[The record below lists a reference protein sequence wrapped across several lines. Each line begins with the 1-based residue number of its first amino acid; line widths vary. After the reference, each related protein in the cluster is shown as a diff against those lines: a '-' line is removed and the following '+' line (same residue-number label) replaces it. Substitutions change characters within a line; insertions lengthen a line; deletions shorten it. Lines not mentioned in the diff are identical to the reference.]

1 MARIDLDRLAHSY
14 DSPGTQL
21 TYALRPFTHTWED
34 GETYA
39 LLGPSGCGKT
49 TLLNIM
55 SGIVRPS
62 EGRVCFNGLD
72 VTELP
77 TARRNIAQVF
87 QFPVIYRTMTVFEN
101 LAFPLHCRQLPQR
114 EIRERVGEVAELLN
128 LTRHLQ
134 RAALRLSADAKQLIS
149 LGRGLVRNDVAAIL
163 LDEPLTVIDPQLKF
177 ELRRKLKEVNRRYRL
192 TLIYVTHD
200 QTEAMTTVDVNT
212 GGFVGLRNFDDT
224 IFKTNLEAAQ
234 TIARQLRLRN
244 LGGIIIVDFIDME
257 TVEHRAAVLAEFNK
271 ALARDHTRVTVNG
284 FTALGLVEMTRKR
297 TRESLAHVLCEPCST
312 CSGRGEVKTA
322 QTVAYEIL
330 RELLREA
337 RQFDAREFRI
347 LAAPAVT
354 DLFLDEESQ
363 SLAML
368 SDFIGKTVSLQAE
381 TGYAQEQFDIVLL

>member
-14 DSPGTQL
+14 DNSGAQP
-21 TYALRPFTHTWED
+21 TYALHPFTHTWED

-62 EGRVCFNGLD
+62 EGRVRFDGLD

-101 LAFPLHCRQLPQR
+101 LAFPLRCRQLPQH
-114 EIRERVGEVAELLN
+114 EIRQRVGEVAELLN
-128 LTRHLQ
+128 LTGQLQ

-200 QTEAMTTVDVNT
+200 QTEAMTLANKVVVMNHGRVVQIGTPQELFERPEDA
-212 GGFVGLRNFDDT
+212 FVGYFIGSPSMNMLDCRLAEGGVDLGSMRIAFPGADLSAIQAGAKLAFGVRPEYVT
-224 IFKTNLEAAQ
+224 IGDAPGA
-234 TIARQLRLRN
+234 
-244 LGGIIIVDFIDME
+244 GGIPAALVDLKS
-257 TVEHRAAVLAEFNK
+257 VGA
-271 ALARDHTRVTVNG
+271 
-284 FTALGLVEMTRKR
+284 
-297 TRESLAHVLCEPCST
+297 
-312 CSGRGEVKTA
+312 
-322 QTVAYEIL
+322 
-330 RELLREA
+330 
-337 RQFDAREFRI
+337 FRI
-347 LAAPAVT
+347 ATLDVGGQRLKAKVRANAPIPADHLFIRFADGRRLLYANDRLVAV
-354 DLFLDEESQ
+354 
-363 SLAML
+363 A
-368 SDFIGKTVSLQAE
+368 
-381 TGYAQEQFDIVLL
+381 

>member
-14 DSPGTQL
+14 DGSGTQP

-62 EGRVCFNGLD
+62 EGRVRFDGVD

-101 LAFPLHCRQLPQR
+101 LAFPLRCRQLPQR

-128 LTRHLQ
+128 LSGQLQ
-134 RAALRLSADAKQLIS
+134 RPALRLSADAKQLIS

-200 QTEAMTTVDVNT
+200 QTEAMTLANKVVVMNHGRVVQIGTPQELFERPEDAFVGYFIGSPSMNMLECRLAEGGVDV
-212 GGFVGLRNFDDT
+212 GDVHIAFPGADRPASKAGARLAFGVRPEYVT
-224 IFKTNLEAAQ
+224 ITDVPGADALP
-234 TIARQLRLRN
+234 
-244 LGGIIIVDFIDME
+244 
-257 TVEHRAAVLAEFNK
+257 AVLADLKSVGAFCIATLDIGGQRLK
-271 ALARDHTRVTVNG
+271 AKMRADVPIPVDHVFVRFAEG
-284 FTALGLVEMTRKR
+284 RRLLYADDRLV
-297 TRESLAHVLCEPCST
+297 
-312 CSGRGEVKTA
+312 G
-322 QTVAYEIL
+322 
-330 RELLREA
+330 
-337 RQFDAREFRI
+337 
-347 LAAPAVT
+347 AA
-354 DLFLDEESQ
+354 
-363 SLAML
+363 
-368 SDFIGKTVSLQAE
+368 
-381 TGYAQEQFDIVLL
+381 

>member
-14 DSPGTQL
+14 DIPGAQP
-21 TYALRPFTHTWED
+21 TYALHPFTHTWEN

-62 EGRVCFNGLD
+62 EGRVRFDGVD

-101 LAFPLHCRQLPQR
+101 LAFPLRCRQLPR
-114 EIRERVGEVAELLN
+114 HEIRERVVEVAKLLN
-128 LTRHLQ
+128 LTGQLQ
-134 RAALRLSADAKQLIS
+134 HAALRLSADAKQLIS

-200 QTEAMTTVDVNT
+200 QTEAMTLANKVVVMNHGRVVQIGTPQELFERPEDA
-212 GGFVGLRNFDDT
+212 FVGYFIGSPSMNV
-224 IFKTNLEAAQ
+224 LECRLAEGGVKVGDMH
-234 TIARQLRLRN
+234 IAFPGADRSAIKPNAKLAFGVRPEYVA
-244 LGGIIIVDFIDME
+244 ITDVP
-257 TVEHRAAVLAEFNK
+257 RAESIPAVLVDLKSVGAFRIATLDIGGRRVK
-271 ALARDHTRVTVNG
+271 AKIRADAPIPVNG
-284 FTALGLVEMTRKR
+284 VFVRFADGRRLLYADDRLV
-297 TRESLAHVLCEPCST
+297 A
-312 CSGRGEVKTA
+312 
-322 QTVAYEIL
+322 VA
-330 RELLREA
+330 
-337 RQFDAREFRI
+337 
-347 LAAPAVT
+347 
-354 DLFLDEESQ
+354 
-363 SLAML
+363 
-368 SDFIGKTVSLQAE
+368 
-381 TGYAQEQFDIVLL
+381 

>member
-14 DSPGTQL
+14 DSSAAQP
-21 TYALRPFTHTWED
+21 TYALHPFTHTWED

-55 SGIVRPS
+55 SGIVHPS
-62 EGRVCFNGLD
+62 EGRVRFDGVD

-101 LAFPLHCRQLPQR
+101 LAFPLRCRQLPQH
-114 EIRERVGEVAELLN
+114 EIRERVVEVAQLLN
-128 LTRHLQ
+128 LTGQLQ

-200 QTEAMTTVDVNT
+200 QTEAMTLANKVVVMNHGRVVQIGTPQELFERPEDAFVGYFIGSPSMNMLECRLAEGGVDVGSMHIAFPGADRSAIKAGARLAFGVRPEYVAIT
-212 GGFVGLRNFDDT
+212 D
-224 IFKTNLEAAQ
+224 AAAADA
-234 TIARQLRLRN
+234 IP
-244 LGGIIIVDFIDME
+244 
-257 TVEHRAAVLAEFNK
+257 AVLVDLKSVGA
-271 ALARDHTRVTVNG
+271 
-284 FTALGLVEMTRKR
+284 
-297 TRESLAHVLCEPCST
+297 
-312 CSGRGEVKTA
+312 
-322 QTVAYEIL
+322 
-330 RELLREA
+330 
-337 RQFDAREFRI
+337 FRI
-347 LAAPAVT
+347 ATLEMGGRRLKAKIRADAPIPVNDVFVRFADGRRLLYADDRLVAV
-354 DLFLDEESQ
+354 
-363 SLAML
+363 A
-368 SDFIGKTVSLQAE
+368 
-381 TGYAQEQFDIVLL
+381 

>member
-14 DSPGTQL
+14 DSSGTRPA
-21 TYALRPFTHTWED
+21 YAVYPFTHTWED

-55 SGIVRPS
+55 SGIVHPS
-62 EGRVCFNGLD
+62 EGRVRFDGVD

-101 LAFPLHCRQLPQR
+101 LAFPLRCRQLPQR

-128 LTRHLQ
+128 LSGQLQ

-200 QTEAMTTVDVNT
+200 QTEAMTLANKVVVMNHGRVVQIGTPQELFERPEDA
-212 GGFVGLRNFDDT
+212 FVGYFIGSPSMNM
-224 IFKTNLEAAQ
+224 LEC
-234 TIARQLRLRN
+234 RLAE
-244 LGGIIIVDFIDME
+244 GGIDVGSVHIAFPGVDRLI
-257 TVEHRAAVLAEFNK
+257 TKAGAKLAFG
-271 ALARDHTRVTVNG
+271 ARPEYVTI
-284 FTALGLVEMTRKR
+284 T
-297 TRESLAHVLCEPCST
+297 
-312 CSGRGEVKTA
+312 
-322 QTVAYEIL
+322 
-330 RELLREA
+330 
-337 RQFDAREFRI
+337 D
-347 LAAPAVT
+347 APAADAVPVVLV
-354 DLFLDEESQ
+354 DLKSVGAFCIATIEMGGQRIKAKIRADAAISVNHKFVKFTEGRRL
-363 SLAML
+363 L
-368 SDFIGKTVSLQAE
+368 
-381 TGYAQEQFDIVLL
+381 YADGRLVAVA

>member
-1 MARIDLDRLAHSY
+1 MARIDLEQLAHSY
-14 DSPGTQL
+14 DSAGAPAN
-21 TYALRPFTHTWED
+21 YALSPFTHTWED

-62 EGRVCFNGLD
+62 EGRVRFDGID

-101 LAFPLHCRQLPQR
+101 LAFPLRCRRLPQH

-128 LTRHLQ
+128 LSSHLQ
-134 RAALRLSADAKQLIS
+134 RSALHLSADAKQLIS

-200 QTEAMTTVDVNT
+200 QTEAMTLANKVVVMNQGRVVQIGTPQELFERPEDA
-212 GGFVGLRNFDDT
+212 FVGYFIGSPSMNMLQCEPAEGGVNVG
-224 IFKTNLEAAQ
+224 NAH
-234 TIARQLRLRN
+234 IAFA
-244 LGGIIIVDFIDME
+244 GTD
-257 TVEHRAAVLAEFNK
+257 RAAIKTGARLAFGVRPEYVALTDAPAADAIPAVLVDLKSVGA
-271 ALARDHTRVTVNG
+271 
-284 FTALGLVEMTRKR
+284 
-297 TRESLAHVLCEPCST
+297 
-312 CSGRGEVKTA
+312 
-322 QTVAYEIL
+322 
-330 RELLREA
+330 
-337 RQFDAREFRI
+337 FRI
-347 LAAPAVT
+347 ATLDIGGQRLKAKLRADAPIPVDRLFVRFAAGRRLLYADDRLVAV
-354 DLFLDEESQ
+354 
-363 SLAML
+363 A
-368 SDFIGKTVSLQAE
+368 
-381 TGYAQEQFDIVLL
+381 

>member
-14 DSPGTQL
+14 DGNSRQPS
-21 TYALRPFTHTWED
+21 YALRPFTHTWED

-62 EGRVCFNGLD
+62 EGRVLFDGVD
-72 VTELP
+72 VTGLP

-101 LAFPLHCRQLPQR
+101 LAFPLRCRQLPQR
-114 EIRERVGEVAELLN
+114 EIQQRVGEVAELLN
-128 LTRHLQ
+128 LGSQLQ

-200 QTEAMTTVDVNT
+200 QTEAMTLANKVVVMNHGRVVQIGTPQELFERPEDA
-212 GGFVGLRNFDDT
+212 FVGYFIGSPSMNM
-224 IFKTNLEAAQ
+224 LEC
-234 TIARQLRLRN
+234 R
-244 LGGIIIVDFIDME
+244 
-257 TVEHRAAVLAEFNK
+257 LAEGGVDAGGLHIAFPGADLAGIK
-271 ALARDHTRVTVNG
+271 AHARLAFGVRPEYV
-284 FTALGLVEMTRKR
+284 ALTNVPAADAIPAMLVDLK
-297 TRESLAHVLCEPCST
+297 SVGA
-312 CSGRGEVKTA
+312 
-322 QTVAYEIL
+322 
-330 RELLREA
+330 
-337 RQFDAREFRI
+337 FRI
-347 LAAPAVT
+347 ATLG
-354 DLFLDEESQ
+354 
-363 SLAML
+363 
-368 SDFIGKTVSLQAE
+368 IGTHRIKAKMRADQPIPIDRVFVRFADGRRLL
-381 TGYAQEQFDIVLL
+381 YADDRLVAIA

>member
-1 MARIDLDRLAHSY
+1 MARIDLEQLAHSY
-14 DSPGTQL
+14 DIASAQPA
-21 TYALRPFTHTWED
+21 YALSPFTHTWED

-62 EGRVCFNGLD
+62 EGRVRFDGTD

-101 LAFPLHCRQLPQR
+101 LAFPLRCRRMPQR

-128 LTRHLQ
+128 LSSHLQ
-134 RAALRLSADAKQLIS
+134 RSALRLSADAKQLIS

-200 QTEAMTTVDVNT
+200 QTEAMTLANKVVVMNQGRVVQIGTPQQLFERPEDA
-212 GGFVGLRNFDDT
+212 FVGYFIGSPSMNMLECRWAEGGVSVGNAHIAFP
-224 IFKTNLEAAQ
+224 KTGQSAIKAG
-234 TIARQLRLRN
+234 ARLAVPGCGRSTSRSRRHRRRMRFPPSS
-244 LGGIIIVDFIDME
+244 VDLKS
-257 TVEHRAAVLAEFNK
+257 VGA
-271 ALARDHTRVTVNG
+271 
-284 FTALGLVEMTRKR
+284 
-297 TRESLAHVLCEPCST
+297 
-312 CSGRGEVKTA
+312 
-322 QTVAYEIL
+322 
-330 RELLREA
+330 
-337 RQFDAREFRI
+337 FRI
-347 LAAPAVT
+347 ATLDVGGQRLKAKVRADAPIPVDRVFVRFAAGRRLLYADDRLVAV
-354 DLFLDEESQ
+354 
-363 SLAML
+363 A
-368 SDFIGKTVSLQAE
+368 
-381 TGYAQEQFDIVLL
+381 